1 MRTLYKVQKW
11 LVLDSDAGVLY
22 EKLNSQC
29 CGGEVFSD
37 DLICC
42 HGVNKGSAHGRNS
55 TKFCCG
61 ADYVDASTSVC
72 CVNDIGQTQVS
83 KIDAIFKCLI
93 LTLLEI

>member
-1 MRTLYKVQKW
+1 MRTLYKVLEW
-11 LVLDSDAGVLY
+11 LVLDSFAGVLY

-29 CGGEVFSD
+29 CGSEVVSD

-42 HGVNKGSAHGRNS
+42 GGVKKGSAHDRNS

-61 ADYVDASTSVC
+61 AEYVDVASSVC

-83 KIDAIFKCLI
+83 KTDAILKC
-93 LTLLEI
+93 